1 MTADTLTRPLTESEC
16 ALVTQYH
23 KLIYCVIEDCQLPND
38 AAADAYGE
46 AALGLILAARRYIQ
60 NEELQKYSFA
70 AIAYRHMRTALLHQC
85 RKIYRQPVMLSLDAE
100 LPSGVTLYELI
111 PSVSEREAA

>member
-1 MTADTLTRPLTESEC
+1 MTADTLTRPLTESER

-38 AAADAYGE
+38 VAADAYGE
-46 AALGLILAARRYIQ
+46 AALGLILAAQQYMQ
-60 NEELQKYSFA
+60 DEKLQQYCFST
-70 AIAYRHMRTALLHQC
+70 IAYSRMRTALLHQC

-100 LPSGVTLYELI
+100 LPSGTTLYEVI
-111 PSVSEREAA
+111 PSVSGEEAA

>member
-16 ALVTQYH
+16 ALVAQYY
-23 KLIYCVIEDCQLPND
+23 KLIYRVIEDCHLPND

-46 AALGLILAARRYIQ
+46 AALGLILAAQRYMQ
-60 NEELQKYSFA
+60 DEKLQQYCFST
-70 AIAYRHMRTALLHQC
+70 IAYSRMRAALLHQ
-85 RKIYRQPVMLSLDAE
+85 RRRIYHQPVMLSLDAE
-100 LPSGVTLYELI
+100 LPSGTTLYEVI

>member
-23 KLIYCVIEDCQLPND
+23 KLIYCVIEDCHLPND

-46 AALGLILAARRYIQ
+46 AALGLILAAQRYVQ
-60 NEELQKYSFA
+60 SEELQKYCFST
-70 AIAYRHMRTALLHQC
+70 IAYSSMRAALLRQ
-85 RKIYRQPVMLSLDAE
+85 RRQIFRQPVMLSLDEE
-100 LPSGVTLYELI
+100 LPSGTTLYELI
-111 PSVSEREAA
+111 PSVSGEEAA